1 MGWTGMFDWNTWEKN
16 WEILNREFF
25 SGDTKFEP
33 LKWSDKGGHVWCL
46 FKNKETGEIYA
57 EVTLCKRYTKD
68 HEFCYKSMGI
78 DCGPYVYDMPKS
90 WLPLLS
96 KEYQEHEFSR
106 DWFKRR
112 DEWEQEKKTKFKFE
126 IGDYF
131 KCEAKYDIEWNDGFK
146 IKENEVF
153 YINIS
158 CLNPYAKKKTKA
170 FAVVRPGMEYGGG
183 YVMQR
188 SYHRLSASTFKNLKS
203 VVKLSE
209 DEVKQICE
217 DYHQKVLEKAKK
229 DFGVA

>member
-1 MGWTGMFDWNTWEKN
+1 MGWTGMFNWNSWEKN
-16 WEILNREFF
+16 SEILEREFF
-25 SGDTKFEP
+25 GSAEKNYESVQ
-33 LKWSDKGGHVWCL
+33 WSNKGGHTWCL
-46 FKNKETGEIYA
+46 YKNKETNIHYA
-57 EVTLCKRYTKD
+57 MVVLCQRHSKD
-68 HEFCYKSMGI
+68 HEFCYKEIELSS
-78 DCGPYVYDMPKS
+78 GPYVYDMPVS
-90 WLPLLS
+90 WFPLIKDTYKDS
-96 KEYQEHEFSR
+96 EWAQE
-106 DWFKRR
+106 WFKRR
-112 DEWEQEKKTKFKFE
+112 EEWLHDKKTNKFE

-170 FAVVRPGMEYGGG
+170 FAVVKPGKEYGGG

-217 DYHQKVLEKAKK
+217 DYHQKVLEQAKK